1 MASWRDRTAPFGWS
15 RIRKTSV
22 SRSQICNC
30 SSHALCGPGFGVNE
44 LIDEATSERACS
56 TLEAANDCACREPI
70 GNHCRLILGD
80 YYDRSI
86 VIIDFPFKL
95 IIRFLF
101 NGMLE

>member
-1 MASWRDRTAPFGWS
+1 MMKRFKLYRVHNVITQWEDIGSFLRDRTAPFGWS

-56 TLEAANDCACREPI
+56 TFEAANDCACREPI
-70 GNHCRLILGD
+70 GNGRLLSD
-80 YYDRSI
+80 
-86 VIIDFPFKL
+86 
-95 IIRFLF
+95 
-101 NGMLE
+101 